1 MRVANL
7 CPPRS
12 LRRMSAL
19 AIEIDHTLR
28 DLDEVTAARFERL
41 VRDAMELVRPAAA
54 QSQNSDR
61 EAWLQR
67 LDHLRASVGTG
78 KPGTSTEAMIDDL
91 RSERGE

>member
-1 MRVANL
+1 
-7 CPPRS
+7 
-12 LRRMSAL
+12 MSAL

-54 QSQNSDR
+54 QPRHPDR

-67 LDHLRASVGTG
+67 LDQLRASVGTG
-78 KPGTSTEAMIDDL
+78 KQGTSTEAIIDDL
-91 RSERGE
+91 RSERH

>member
-1 MRVANL
+1 
-7 CPPRS
+7 
-12 LRRMSAL
+12 MSAL

-28 DLDEVTAARFERL
+28 DLERL

-54 QSQNSDR
+54 PPQRSDR

-67 LDHLRASVGTG
+67 LEELRASVGTG
-78 KPGTSTEAMIDDL
+78 KPGITTEAILDDL

>member
-1 MRVANL
+1 
-7 CPPRS
+7 
-12 LRRMSAL
+12 MSAL

-54 QSQNSDR
+54 QSRNADR

-67 LDHLRASVGTG
+67 LDLLRASVGTG
-78 KPGTSTEAMIDDL
+78 KPGTSTEDIIDDL
-91 RSERGE
+91 RSERH